1 MSYPGDPN
9 AIPAPAA
16 PAAATSAPQTETA
29 ETIDTVEI
37 IETVGAASQ
46 VAPAPGSRDAAYWAK
61 QSAHL
66 KVSAAPGN
74 QVNNVDGRSAV
85 GPLQGFGK
93 MWQKT
98 YRLRLVGCSATPAE
112 VIAAWKENFPKF
124 WPRGNRFYVPLTGI
138 APGEVAMLTVRPG
151 GMPLSTGVLVLYA
164 DDESFTLMTPQGHM
178 FAGWIT
184 FSAYR
189 QDDVTIAQ
197 AQVLMRANDPIYEV
211 GLRLGGH
218 HAEDKFWKQTLKA
231 VGVHFNVTNE
241 PVESENLCVD
251 PRLRWSY
258 AGNIVHNAAI
268 RTTLLGPTRWFR
280 KA

>member
-1 MSYPGDPN
+1 MSVSSD
-9 AIPAPAA
+9 AA
-16 PAAATSAPQTETA
+16 DA
-29 ETIDTVEI
+29 EP
-37 IETVGAASQ
+37 Q
-46 VAPAPGSRDAAYWAK
+46 VAKPVGPRDAANWAR
-61 QSAHL
+61 QSSNL

-98 YRLRLVGCSATPAE
+98 YRLRLIGSPATPTE

-184 FSAYR
+184 FSAFA
-189 QDDVTIAQ
+189 QDEATVAQ
-197 AQVLMRANDPIYEV
+197 AQVLMRANDPIYEI
-211 GLRLGGH
+211 GLTMGGH
-218 HAEDKFWKQTLKA
+218 RSEDKFWKQTLTA
-231 VGVHFNVTNE
+231 VGSYFSVTNQ
-241 PVESENLCVD
+241 PVSTEVVCVD

-258 AGNIVHNAAI
+258 AGNIFQNAAI

>member
-1 MSYPGDPN
+1 MPSSADPN
-9 AIPAPAA
+9 ATAMPADTHEHAAPPVTPPVDEASPASAPAESHSD
-16 PAAATSAPQTETA
+16 SAK
-29 ETIDTVEI
+29 
-37 IETVGAASQ
+37 
-46 VAPAPGSRDAAYWAK
+46 WAQ
-61 QSAHL
+61 QSANL

-98 YRLRLVGCSATPAE
+98 YRLPLVGSSATPAE
-112 VIAAWKENFPKF
+112 VITAWKANFPKF

-138 APGEVAMLTVRPG
+138 EPGEVAMLTVRTG

-184 FSAYR
+184 FSAY
-189 QDDVTIAQ
+189 QKDEATIAQ
-197 AQVLMRANDPIYEV
+197 AQVLMRANDPIYEL
-211 GLRLGGH
+211 GLTLGGH
-218 HAEDKFWKQTLKA
+218 RAEDKFWAQTLKA
-231 VGVHFNVTNE
+231 VGAYFNVTNQ
-241 PVESENLCVD
+241 PVDIEVICVD

-268 RTTLLGPTRWFR
+268 RTLLLGPTRWFR
-280 KA
+280 RA